1 MSISKYATLQPLTF
15 PYSPNEISEWIET
28 LGSLHYS
35 NCMHET
41 WDIHIYEEDDNKLEN
56 EKKKKKK
63 IKDIQ
68 KMEQI
73 TRAHP

>member
-1 MSISKYATLQPLTF
+1 
-15 PYSPNEISEWIET
+15 
-28 LGSLHYS
+28 
-35 NCMHET
+35 MHET